1 MIAKRRGFTVLDTL
15 VALALTSVLLLVIS
29 GAGLAF
35 MSAARDIEVSSSF
48 QRDLVFAAEAI
59 GNELRMATRFV
70 PVSGVPMAYDV
81 FGIDSTTMQEESI
94 PTRVALS
101 GNELR
106 LGSRVLSKSMAELR
120 IVPGETSAVC
130 VLTLKTIGSTT
141 AFRAIAPLAVDLD
154 IHMRNHSIYYAT
166 TMLYSVVTDVVT
178 TQSGKKCSISWKT
191 VDAYGA
197 PSPTYGQLYYRVM
210 GTTDWKPLRQVP
222 LGSMYNSGSM
232 DMPEQNKTYQ
242 YLIRV
247 FDTYN
252 REVVRGTLTGRF
264 DGK

>member
-1 MIAKRRGFTVLDTL
+1 
-15 VALALTSVLLLVIS
+15 
-29 GAGLAF
+29 

-48 QRDLVFAAEAI
+48 QRDLVFSAEAI

-81 FGIDSTTMQEESI
+81 FGIDSATMQEESI

-178 TQSGKKCSISWKT
+178 KQTGQRCEIKWNT

-197 PSPTYGQLYYRVM
+197 PSMTYGQLSYRVE
-210 GTTDWKPLRQVP
+210 GTVEWKPLRQVP
-222 LGSMYNSGSM
+222 MGSQYDSGSM
-232 DMPEQNKTYQ
+232 LMPEGNKKYEYQ
-242 YLIRV
+242 IKV
-247 FDTYN
+247 FDAYN
-252 REVVRGTLTGRF
+252 REVVRGGPLTGKF
-264 DGK
+264 SK